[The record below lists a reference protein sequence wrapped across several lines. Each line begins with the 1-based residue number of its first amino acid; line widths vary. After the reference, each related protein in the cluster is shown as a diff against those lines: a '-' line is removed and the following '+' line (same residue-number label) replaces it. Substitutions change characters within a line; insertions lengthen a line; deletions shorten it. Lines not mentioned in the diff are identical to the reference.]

1 MMGEWLF
8 SGQNLGIF
16 GSDVIS
22 LPDIDTDLLVVENL
36 CNVRIIGSDCQVGEG
51 VITKP
56 ASFSH
61 TPSSSCWQLAM
72 LPIPQFTDCV
82 CVGFKVCASALC
94 VCVEWNERSAYEM
107 GSRPVTAR

>member
-1 MMGEWLF
+1 M
-8 SGQNLGIF
+8 SGCFPDKIWE
-16 GSDVIS
+16 S
-22 LPDIDTDLLVVENL
+22 LDLMSSHRLTLTPTDLLVVENL
-36 CNVRIIGSDCQVGEG
+36 CNVRIGSDCQVGEG
-51 VITKP
+51 VMTKP

-94 VCVEWNERSAYEM
+94 VCVGWNEWSACEM